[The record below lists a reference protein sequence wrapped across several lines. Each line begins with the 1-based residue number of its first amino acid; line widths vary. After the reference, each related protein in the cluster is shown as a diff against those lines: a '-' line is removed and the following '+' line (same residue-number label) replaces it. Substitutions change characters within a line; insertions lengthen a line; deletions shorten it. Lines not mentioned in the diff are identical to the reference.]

1 MEEANLVN
9 TVIEKERHNQGK
21 IDKVEK
27 REEKNK
33 TFRRNKQSGKER
45 EKKKKLLGVRHF
57 CWRRRRRVASLCV
70 HNQEKVS
77 LSVSVF
83 SVSFGPKPCFENDA
97 NLLV

>member
-1 MEEANLVN
+1 LEEANLVN
-9 TVIEKERHNQGK
+9 TLLEKERHNQGK

-27 REEKNK
+27 REKSKKK
-33 TFRRNKQSGKER
+33 TFRRNRQSGKER
-45 EKKKKLLGVRHF
+45 EKKKLLGVRHF

>member
-1 MEEANLVN
+1 
-9 TVIEKERHNQGK
+9 
-21 IDKVEK
+21 VEK
-27 REEKNK
+27 REREKK
-33 TFRRNKQSGKER
+33 TFRWNRQSGKER

-83 SVSFGPKPCFENDA
+83 SASFGPKPCFENDA
-97 NLLV
+97 NLLVWNFT